1 MANKTVKRSSA
12 ARIAAK
18 RKAAA
23 RRSQVRLCACGCQK
37 PTARTFAQG
46 HDAKAHSALMKV
58 QRRELKFED
67 LPSALRAPELA
78 KGDGLIARLLRKLE
92 A

>member
-1 MANKTVKRSSA
+1 MANRTVKRSSA
-12 ARIAAK
+12 AKIAAK
-18 RKAAA
+18 CTSVAK
-23 RRSQVRLCACGCQK
+23 RSQVRLCACGCGK

-46 HDAKAHSALMKV
+46 HDAKAHSALVKV

-67 LPSALRAPELA
+67 LPSALRTPELA
-78 KGDGLIARLLRKLE
+78 KGDGAIARLLRKLG